1 MQTIKQASVR
11 SNCPVC
17 GKNLQVSLKSA
28 RVVEDET
35 VYCSKR
41 ILKEDFKGTGT
52 KKSSLFDKT
61 RGGDEDKANFRL
73 QDTQRSNIALR
84 DTGGSPDA
92 GVTSAAPT
100 GS

>member
-35 VYCSKR
+35 VYCSKGCFDLQKYLSGTAR
-41 ILKEDFKGTGT
+41 NTRSPFIRLK
-52 KKSSLFDKT
+52 
-61 RGGDEDKANFRL
+61 A
-73 QDTQRSNIALR
+73 
-84 DTGGSPDA
+84 
-92 GVTSAAPT
+92 
-100 GS
+100 